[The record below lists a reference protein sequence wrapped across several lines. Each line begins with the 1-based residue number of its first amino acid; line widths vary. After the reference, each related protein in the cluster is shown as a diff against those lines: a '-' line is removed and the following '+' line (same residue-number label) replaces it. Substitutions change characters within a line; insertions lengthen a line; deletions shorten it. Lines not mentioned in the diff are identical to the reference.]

1 MDRKLVDLKK
11 LYENPTIPDELSDRI
26 QAALLQKQSDVHQWG
41 QEKKQM
47 TGKKENNRL
56 RYIKQTAAAA
66 IALAILT
73 GGFAVS
79 VNTVPSFADSIKDVP
94 VLGSLAKVFTVD
106 EVKKD
111 DSVAKIDMK
120 IPAVEGIKDAAF
132 EKKINSQIK
141 DKMTEVVAATR
152 KEAEDSKKS
161 WLENGGNESEYPLAV
176 IEVDYRVKSI
186 SKDVLSFMVYQTSRG
201 ADSYEDQYYYNI
213 DLKNNRELTLKDMLG
228 DDYINI
234 ANKQIKAQI
243 AERSKDPNNMYFDGD
258 EGVDGFSTISK
269 DQNFYV
275 NDKGNPVIVFNKFEI
290 APGAMGVQ
298 EFEITK

>member
-26 QAALLQKQSDVHQWG
+26 QTALSQKQSDVHQLG
-41 QEKKQM
+41 QEKRKM
-47 TGKKENNRL
+47 TGKKVNNKL

-66 IALAILT
+66 IALFILT
-73 GGFAVS
+73 GGFAIS

-120 IPAVEGIKDAAF
+120 IPAVEGITDAAF

-152 KEAEDSKKS
+152 KEAEDNKKA
-161 WLENGGNESEYPLAV
+161 WLEDGGKEAEYPLAV

-186 SKDVLSFMVYQTSRG
+186 SKDVLSFMVYQTSKG

-213 DLKNNRELTLKDMLG
+213 DLKNNRELTLQDLLG

-234 ANKQIKAQI
+234 ANKEIKAQI

-275 NDKGNPVIVFNKFEI
+275 NDKGNAVIVFNKFEI

>member
-26 QAALLQKQSDVHQWG
+26 QAALLQKQSDVHQRG

-141 DKMTEVVAATR
+141 DKMTEVADATR
-152 KEAEDSKKS
+152 KQAAADKKS
-161 WLENGGNESEYPLAV
+161 WLETGGKESEYTSAEITL
-176 IEVDYRVKSI
+176 DYRVKSI
-186 SKDVLSFMVYQTSRG
+186 SKDTLSFLVFQTSNT
-201 ADSYEDQYYYNI
+201 ASYYENQYYYNI

-243 AERSKDPNNMYFDGD
+243 AERSKDPNNQYFDGSD
-258 EGVDGFSTISK
+258 DTPGFTTITK

-275 NDKGNPVIVFNKFEI
+275 NDKGNPVIVFNKYDI
-290 APGAMGVQ
+290 APGYMGIQ